1 MRVVQALSLAVA
13 ISFGGLASAED
24 HVTHATM
31 YKMPY
36 CDCCE
41 GHAAYLRAN
50 GFDLEIKE
58 VDDLAPL
65 RRAAGVP
72 EAMDGCH
79 MIKTDGL
86 VVEGHISAPT
96 IRKLLTER
104 PKGVIGISMPG
115 MPSGVP
121 GMPGTKQ
128 APIDVY
134 AFGSEKPTVYAVE

>member
-1 MRVVQALSLAVA
+1 MRVVRALSLAVA
-13 ISFGGLASAED
+13 ISFGGPASAED
-24 HVTHATM
+24 LMHATM

-41 GHAAYLRAN
+41 GHVDYLRQN
-50 GFDLEIKE
+50 GFVVEINE
-58 VDDLAPL
+58 VDDLTPL

-79 MIKTDGL
+79 MIKIDGL

-96 IRKLLTER
+96 IKKLLTER
-104 PKGVIGISMPG
+104 PEGVIGISMPG

-121 GMPGTKQ
+121 GMPGTKEG
-128 APIDVY
+128 PIDVY
-134 AFGSEKPTVYAVE
+134 AFGTGEPTVFAVE

>member
-1 MRVVQALSLAVA
+1 MRVAKTVCLALAL
-13 ISFGGLASAED
+13 SFGGASSAED
-24 HVTHATM
+24 LIHATM

-41 GHAAYLRAN
+41 GHSDYLRQN
-50 GFDLEIKE
+50 GFDVEIKE

-79 MIKTDGL
+79 MVKIDGL

-96 IRKLLTER
+96 IKKLLAER
-104 PKGVIGISMPG
+104 PEGIVGISMPG

-128 APIDVY
+128 GPIDVF
-134 AFGSEKPTVYAVE
+134 AFGSGEPTVYAVE